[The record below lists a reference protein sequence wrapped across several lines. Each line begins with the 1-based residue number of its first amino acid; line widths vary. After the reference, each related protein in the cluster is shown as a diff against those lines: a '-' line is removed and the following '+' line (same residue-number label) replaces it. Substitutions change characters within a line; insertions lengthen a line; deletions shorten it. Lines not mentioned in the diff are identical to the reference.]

1 MGIPMR
7 LRTIWSERQPR
18 RLARMMSSQLKHWRM
33 AMPGLPVMRL
43 LRWMAWKRVHFSV
56 VWKTSLPSHQVG
68 GISGVRSGWV
78 AKRRPGCTV

>member
-1 MGIPMR
+1 MR
-7 LRTIWSERQPR
+7 PAPIRIEDQPR

-43 LRWMAWKRVHFSV
+43 LRWMAWRRVHFSV

-78 AKRRPGCTV
+78 SKRRPVCTVSG